1 MLGWALSARDLG
13 AWMFIQGIDVYLHTT
28 KEVGVDDFDQP
39 IYEEVIETVSNVLIN
54 QPTSEEAVDNLNLT
68 GRRVSYVLCIPKGD
82 VHDWEDKK
90 VEFFGE
96 VYRTIG
102 HVTQFIE
109 NLVPGQWNKRIMVER
124 YE

>member
-1 MLGWALSARDLG
+1 
-13 AWMFIQGIDVYLHTT
+13 MFIQGIDVHLHTT

-39 IYEEVIETVSNVLIN
+39 IYEEVIETVSNVLVS

-82 VHDWEDKK
+82 THDWEDKK